1 MINLKI
7 VRTEDRTPVK
17 RDPESREW
25 WQGWWETT
33 VCWLEVTDDEESE
46 DLVQVEATFYSDA
59 ERSAYLEERIQS
71 GYMYDILWLTETSLG
86 GKGHPNV
93 PQYSEEEWEMLFAG
107 TSRKVSEDAVT
118 VV

>member
-1 MINLKI
+1 
-7 VRTEDRTPVK
+7 
-17 RDPESREW
+17 
-25 WQGWWETT
+25 
-33 VCWLEVTDDEESE
+33 
-46 DLVQVEATFYSDA
+46 
-59 ERSAYLEERIQS
+59 
-71 GYMYDILWLTETSLG
+71 LTETSLG